1 MPGSAPGTSD
11 SPPAGVSTLVQP
23 LTLKDQELLEPPD
36 LGVTLGCGTNN
47 SSRTFLSVSGGCIRF
62 AGKGGSVGQSLGFT
76 AGPTLLQPEVAS
88 AQLSSDSSTSRFST
102 VLPLL
107 VGFGHA
113 GLRRREALFELP
125 DLVPVVGLGLP
136 VSGEVFG
143 HGQLGGRG
151 GMLAALPIADA
162 ASNASDDEQGCDD
175 VPVDGVHSCFPVRQ
189 SVNSASR
196 RFASPCTK
204 RYSGLPFGSILP
216 VFT

>member
-11 SPPAGVSTLVQP
+11 SPPAGVSTLVQL

-36 LGVTLGCGTNN
+36 LGVALGCGTNN
-47 SSRTFLSVSGGCIRF
+47 SSRTFLSVSGGCIKF

-88 AQLSSDSSTSRFST
+88 AQVSSNSSTSGFGIF
-102 VLPLL
+102 LPLL

-113 GLRRREALFELP
+113 GLRRREGLFELP
-125 DLVPVVGLGLP
+125 DLILVVGLGLP

-151 GMLAALPIADA
+151 GVFAALPIAGA
-162 ASNASDDEQGCDD
+162 ASDGGDGEQGR
-175 VPVDGVHSCFPVRQ
+175 DGVHSCFPVRQ
-189 SVNSASR
+189 SWYSASR
-196 RFASPCTK
+196 RLASPCTK
-204 RYSGLPFGSILP
+204 RYSGLPFGNALP

>member
-11 SPPAGVSTLVQP
+11 SPPAGVSTLVQL

-36 LGVTLGCGTNN
+36 LGVALGCGTNN
-47 SSRTFLSVSGGCIRF
+47 SSRTFLSVSGGCIKF
-62 AGKGGSVGQSLGFT
+62 AGKGGSVGQSPGFT

-88 AQLSSDSSTSRFST
+88 AQSSSNSSTSGFSIFF
-102 VLPLL
+102 PLL

-113 GLRRREALFELP
+113 GLRRHKGLFELP
-125 DLVPVVGLGLP
+125 DLILVVGLGLP

-151 GMLAALPIADA
+151 GVLSALPIADA
-162 ASNASDDEQGCDD
+162 AGNGGDDEQGC
-175 VPVDGVHSCFPVRQ
+175 DGVHSCFPVRQ
-189 SVNSASR
+189 SRYSASR
-196 RFASPCTK
+196 RLASPCTK
-204 RYSGLPFGSILP
+204 RYSGLPFGNVLP

>member
-11 SPPAGVSTLVQP
+11 SPPAGVSTLVQL

-76 AGPTLLQPEVAS
+76 TGPTLLQPEVAS
-88 AQLSSDSSTSRFST
+88 AQISSDGSTSGFSIF
-102 VLPLL
+102 LPLL

-113 GLRRREALFELP
+113 GLRRREVLFELP
-125 DLVPVVGLGLP
+125 DLVLVVGLGLP
-136 VSGEVFG
+136 VSGEVFS
-143 HGQLGGRG
+143 HDQLGSRG
-151 GMLAALPIADA
+151 GALSTLPITDTDA
-162 ASNASDDEQGCDD
+162 ASDGGDNEQGCE
-175 VPVDGVHSCFPVRQ
+175 DGVHGCFPVRQ
-189 SVNSASR
+189 SRYSASR
-196 RFASPCTK
+196 RLASPCTK
-204 RYSGLPFGSILP
+204 RYSGLPFGSFLP

>member
-1 MPGSAPGTSD
+1 MPGGTPGTSD
-11 SPPAGVSTLVQP
+11 SPPAGVSALAQL

-36 LGVTLGCGTNN
+36 LGVTLGCGMNN
-47 SSRTFLSVSGGCIRF
+47 SSRTFFSVSGGCIKF

-88 AQLSSDSSTSRFST
+88 AQISSDSGTSGFSIF
-102 VLPLL
+102 LPLL

-113 GLRRREALFELP
+113 GLRRREVLFELP
-125 DLVPVVGLGLP
+125 DLVLMVGLGLP

-151 GMLAALPIADA
+151 GVLATLPIADA
-162 ASNASDDEQGCDD
+162 AGDGGDDEQGCDD
-175 VPVDGVHSCFPVRQ
+175 VPVDGIHGCFPVRQ
-189 SVNSASR
+189 SWYSASR
-196 RFASPCTK
+196 RLASPCTK
-204 RYSGLPFGSILP
+204 RYSGLPSGSVLP

>member
-11 SPPAGVSTLVQP
+11 SPPAGVSTLVH
-23 LTLKDQELLEPPD
+23 LLAPPGHEVLESPD
-36 LGVTLGCGTNN
+36 LGVALSCGTNN

-62 AGKGGSVGQSLGFT
+62 AGGGGSVGQSLGFT

-88 AQLSSDSSTSRFST
+88 AQVSSNSSTSGFSIF
-102 VLPLL
+102 LPLL

-113 GLRRREALFELP
+113 GLRRREVLFELP
-125 DLVPVVGLGLP
+125 HLVLLLGLGLAIG
-136 VSGEVFG
+136 SEVFG

-151 GMLAALPIADA
+151 GVLPALPITDA
-162 ASNASDDEQGCDD
+162 AGDASDDEEGSDD
-175 VPVDGVHSCFPVRQ
+175 VPVDGVHGCFPVRQ
-189 SVNSASR
+189 SWNSASR
-196 RFASPCTK
+196 RLASPCTK

>member
-11 SPPAGVSTLVQP
+11 SPPAGVSTLVQL
-23 LTLKDQELLEPPD
+23 LTFKDQELLEPPD
-36 LGVTLGCGTNN
+36 LGVTLGCGANN

-62 AGKGGSVGQSLGFT
+62 GGNGGSVGQSLGFT

-88 AQLSSDSSTSRFST
+88 TEIGNNSSTSSFSIF
-102 VLPLL
+102 LPLL

-113 GLRRREALFELP
+113 GLRHREILFELP
-125 DLVPVVGLGLP
+125 DFVLVVGLGLP

-151 GMLAALPIADA
+151 GVLAALPIADA
-162 ASNASDDEQGCDD
+162 AGDGGDDD
-175 VPVDGVHSCFPVRQ
+175 VPVNGVHGCSPVRQ
-189 SVNSASR
+189 SRYSASR
-196 RFASPCTK
+196 RLASPCTK
-204 RYSGLPFGSILP
+204 RYSGLPFGSVLP

>member
-1 MPGSAPGTSD
+1 M
-11 SPPAGVSTLVQP
+11 LVQ
-23 LTLKDQELLEPPD
+23 LLALKDQELLEPPD
-36 LGVTLGCGTNN
+36 LGVTLDCGTNN

-88 AQLSSDSSTSRFST
+88 AQISSDSGTSRFSIF
-102 VLPLL
+102 LPLL

-113 GLRRREALFELP
+113 GLRRREGLFELP
-125 DLVPVVGLGLP
+125 DLVLVVGLGLP

-151 GMLAALPIADA
+151 GVLAAPPITDA
-162 ASNASDDEQGCDD
+162 ASNGGDDEQGCDD
-175 VPVDGVHSCFPVRQ
+175 VPVDGVHGWFPVRQ
-189 SVNSASR
+189 SRYSASR
-196 RFASPCTK
+196 RLASPCTK

>member
-1 MPGSAPGTSD
+1 M
-11 SPPAGVSTLVQP
+11 
-23 LTLKDQELLEPPD
+23 EPPD

-62 AGKGGSVGQSLGFT
+62 AGRGGSVGQSLFFT

-88 AQLSSDSSTSRFST
+88 AQTSSDSSTSGFCISF
-102 VLPLL
+102 PLL
-107 VGFGHA
+107 VGFGYA
-113 GLRRREALFELP
+113 GLRSREVLLELP
-125 DLVPVVGLGLP
+125 DLVLVVGLGLP

-162 ASNASDDEQGCDD
+162 AGDGGDDEQRCDD
-175 VPVDGVHSCFPVRQ
+175 VPVDGVHGWFPVRQ
-189 SVNSASR
+189 SRYSASR
-196 RFASPCTK
+196 RLASPCTK